1 MKKTIFLITLAFLPL
16 TAAGPVDAALN
27 RQMLRDSIEPEI
39 TKAAATRQNAI
50 ELKKSLSPTIAA
62 VKEQLQER
70 NKGIID
76 TLKERIKAA
85 VNRRFHGTIKG
96 ISGSVITVSTDK
108 GDANVAVTESTVLKR
123 KFGADSALSE
133 FAVNDELAIVG
144 KQKNAGTD
152 SEIEARYIRNLSIQ
166 RRNTV
171 FNGTVT
177 SLNAGD
183 SSFVVKTA
191 GRGDQTAYAGKD
203 TVITDKNTPIEFAD
217 LKTGDR
223 VIVKGELWD
232 RANTKIDAKRII
244 RLPAKPSPSATTAP

>member
-1 MKKTIFLITLAFLPL
+1 MKKSILLITLTFLSFW
-16 TAAGPVDAALN
+16 TVRPVEAVMN
-27 RQMLRDSIEPEI
+27 RDMLRATIQPEI
-39 TKAAATRQNAI
+39 TKAAVNRQNAI
-50 ELKKSLSPTIAA
+50 ELKKTLSPTIAA
-62 VKEQLQER
+62 VRQELQER

-76 TLKERIKAA
+76 TLKDRIKAA
-85 VNRRFHGTIKG
+85 VNRRFHGTVKS
-96 ISGSVITVSTDK
+96 ISGQTIAVSTDK
-108 GDANVAVTESTVLKR
+108 GDVSVSVTDVTVLKR
-123 KFGADSALSE
+123 KFGANSALSE
-133 FAVNDELAIVG
+133 FATNDELAIVG

-171 FNGTVT
+171 FNGTIT

-183 SSFVVKTA
+183 SSFVVKTT

-203 TVITDKNTPIEFAD
+203 TVITDKNKSIAFED

-232 RANTKIDAKRII
+232 RANTRIDAKRII
-244 RLPAKPSPSATTAP
+244 RLPAKPITPTTAP